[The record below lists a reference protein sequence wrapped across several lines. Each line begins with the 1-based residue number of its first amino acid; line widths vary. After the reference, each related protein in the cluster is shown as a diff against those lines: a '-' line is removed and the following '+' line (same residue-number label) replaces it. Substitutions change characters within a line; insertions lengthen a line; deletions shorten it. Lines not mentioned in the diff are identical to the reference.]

1 MTSFGL
7 IQTFLADEA
16 ATVDVGGKIGAALIA
31 GNVVFLEGELGAGKT
46 TFTRGV
52 LRARGHTG
60 AVKSPTYTL
69 CEPYELDDTH
79 LVCHIDLY
87 RLSDPEELEFLGFRD
102 YLASGAI
109 VLIEWPSR
117 AEGWLP
123 NPDLK
128 IELSERGSGRALR
141 VLALT
146 THGSQ
151 VLERCGVDHVE

>member
-16 ATVDVGGKIGAALIA
+16 ATVDVGGKIGAALIS

-117 AEGWLP
+117 AEG
-123 NPDLK
+123 
-128 IELSERGSGRALR
+128 
-141 VLALT
+141 
-146 THGSQ
+146 
-151 VLERCGVDHVE
+151 C